1 MICKCY
7 IMKWNE
13 KKVKWNIYFRVYT
26 LYNTIYRNKY
36 NNKKTRNEN
45 NKFIKKNLNQNWN
58 LFNKIK
64 MKIPYVIINYIKTFI
79 YKKNW

>member
-45 NKFIKKNLNQNWN
+45 NKFIKNL
-58 LFNKIK
+58 K
-64 MKIPYVIINYIKTFI
+64 P
-79 YKKNW
+79 